1 MIFRCFI
8 KIENQNRIAINAN
21 GRQQTMAE
29 CFSKA
34 FNIQCQFKNKSN
46 KIQTESFNLNAN
58 ARKIPFTPAC
68 ASFSRLLSFACRSL
82 SLSSLRPAPRSFS
95 RFVACFLFLPSSI
108 LLSLLPSSTQ
118 YKEAHQCA
126 LNILGLVAIKEKA
139 LEIVKRSIFYSISS

>member
-68 ASFSRLLSFACRSL
+68 ASFSRLFSFACRSL
-82 SLSSLRPAPRSFS
+82 SLSLFSPPRSTVFLSLRRLFPLPPQLDTLIVIAIVYPIQRS
-95 RFVACFLFLPSSI
+95 PSMCVEY
-108 LLSLLPSSTQ
+108 LRTCCNQGKGP
-118 YKEAHQCA
+118 
-126 LNILGLVAIKEKA
+126 
-139 LEIVKRSIFYSISS
+139 

>member
-1 MIFRCFI
+1 MDD
-8 KIENQNRIAINAN
+8 
-21 GRQQTMAE
+21 
-29 CFSKA
+29 SK
-34 FNIQCQFKNKSN
+34 QW
-46 KIQTESFNLNAN
+46 LNAFLKLSIFN
-58 ARKIPFTPAC
+58 VNSKINPTKFKQNHLIWMQMLGR
-68 ASFSRLLSFACRSL
+68 FLSRLLAPHSLDYYLSLAALSL

-139 LEIVKRSIFYSISS
+139 LEIAKRSIFYSISS

>member
-68 ASFSRLLSFACRSL
+68 ASFSRLFSFACRSL
-82 SLSSLRPAPRSFS
+82 SLS
-95 RFVACFLFLPSSI
+95 
-108 LLSLLPSSTQ
+108 LLSAPLHGLSLASSPVSSSSPARYSYRYCHRLPNT
-118 YKEAHQCA
+118 KKPI
-126 LNILGLVAIKEKA
+126 NV
-139 LEIVKRSIFYSISS
+139 R